1 MSKTSVWSGRLADYI
16 SISFVFIVL
25 LFAAQGPLQEF
36 VKWIVPLTTPDFD
49 ELSRRMQRVAYREG
63 LFGGTLQFLKMNMF
77 SKTAIFLGVP
87 LLGAY
92 LIVTLNAVRDGVSV
106 RTNLSIA
113 AASALI
119 FGYWITTVWMRDNSL
134 IFEPVLVDLILFPL
148 SMLITLIL
156 TKRYFGN
163 FIVGFAIFWI
173 IYLFVKGILPEWL
186 PVFGAG
192 ASNDT
197 VYQNLTFMT
206 QAFWV
211 DTGGVFGAPLQVVS
225 RNVLVFIVF
234 GAILMSCGAGGLLMK
249 IANLLTGHL
258 TGGAAHAAVASSAMF
273 GTISGAALSNVV
285 STGVMTIPVIKRAGF
300 RPAFAGAVEA
310 AASTGGQVVPPVMG
324 VVAFF
329 VSAEIGLDYRFI
341 MVAAIT
347 PAILYYLGV
356 FLTVYFEAKRRGIGG
371 LPASEIPKL
380 TRQEKWQSLVFVIPL
395 TVLTYF
401 LVSQPSISK
410 AGFYGVLT
418 AITTALVLFPDFRS
432 FKRVISAINDA
443 GRMSAQI
450 LVIVAMIGLIIGLM
464 NVSGFNGRLA
474 LLLTELASG
483 PLFFVLVVVALGS
496 IVLGMGLPP
505 GATYFI
511 IVIALSSGIDT
522 VSVAPLT
529 LHLFVVFFAVMST
542 VTPPVA
548 LAAFAAA
555 PIAGANP
562 IATGW
567 QASRLAIAGFL
578 IPFVFVYH
586 PAVLYKLQ
594 VVFEWFGGRAVSSPA
609 MIDIASVSWFDYG
622 WILIAFFAA
631 MWLISS
637 ALAGF
642 EVGPLAVW
650 QRVLRLLAAIGLLV
664 PDIYIAGLSVFVAG
678 ALLLQHRLSQNKQ
691 AKSKLA

>member
-1 MSKTSVWSGRLADYI
+1 
-16 SISFVFIVL
+16 
-25 LFAAQGPLQEF
+25 
-36 VKWIVPLTTPDFD
+36 
-49 ELSRRMQRVAYREG
+49 
-63 LFGGTLQFLKMNMF
+63 
-77 SKTAIFLGVP
+77 
-87 LLGAY
+87 
-92 LIVTLNAVRDGVSV
+92 
-106 RTNLSIA
+106 
-113 AASALI
+113 
-119 FGYWITTVWMRDNSL
+119 
-134 IFEPVLVDLILFPL
+134 
-148 SMLITLIL
+148 
-156 TKRYFGN
+156 
-163 FIVGFAIFWI
+163 
-173 IYLFVKGILPEWL
+173 
-186 PVFGAG
+186 
-192 ASNDT
+192 
-197 VYQNLTFMT
+197 
-206 QAFWV
+206 
-211 DTGGVFGAPLQVVS
+211 
-225 RNVLVFIVF
+225 
-234 GAILMSCGAGGLLMK
+234 
-249 IANLLTGHL
+249 
-258 TGGAAHAAVASSAMF
+258 
-273 GTISGAALSNVV
+273 
-285 STGVMTIPVIKRAGF
+285 
-300 RPAFAGAVEA
+300 
-310 AASTGGQVVPPVMG
+310 MG

-380 TRQEKWQSLVFVIPL
+380 TRQEKWQSLVFIIPL
-395 TVLTYF
+395 GVLTYF

-418 AITTALVLFPDFRS
+418 AIATALVLFPDFRS
-432 FKRVISAINDA
+432 LKRILSAINDA

-483 PLFFVLVVVALGS
+483 PLFLVLVVVALGS

-522 VSVAPLT
+522 VAIAPLT

-594 VVFEWFGGRAVSSPA
+594 VIFEWFGGRAVSSPA

-642 EVGPLAVW
+642 ELGPLAVW
-650 QRVLRLLAAIGLLV
+650 QRVLRLVAAIGLLV

-691 AKSKLA
+691 A